1 VTRMEEVD
9 LRAPVP
15 DFHLA
20 PHDHVQVLLR
30 WGTIPLGTIH
40 FKSGGG
46 PLSLGSDW
54 VRQEAVG
61 AIGWPLWQAALS
73 GRLEA
78 AGATPPISVLVC
90 TRDRALSLDRCLRA
104 LSALDYPD
112 YEVVVVDSASRGP
125 QTAEVAARH
134 AVRYVREDRPGLDR
148 ARNRGV
154 REARH
159 AIVAFIDDD
168 AMAAPG
174 WLRGVARGFDEPGI
188 SAVTGLILPAELETP
203 AQFEF
208 EAYGG
213 MGKGFKPFTVR
224 RAGMSERQLLWSS
237 AWGVGT
243 NMAFRRDVFGQVGPF
258 DPALDVGTPTG
269 GGGDLEMLHR
279 VVASGYGLRYEP
291 SALIRH
297 LHRRDRRALRR
308 QIGNNG
314 RAFVAYLMTVARNR
328 TVSRASVVSF
338 ALREWG
344 LPWIA
349 GRLWRTARARD
360 GKDFRLALGE
370 AWGAC
375 TGPLGY
381 LRSRRESGAA

>member
-1 VTRMEEVD
+1 MTRMEEVD
-9 LRAPVP
+9 LRSPVP
-15 DFHLA
+15 AFHLA
-20 PHDHVQVLLR
+20 PHDHVEVLLR
-30 WGTIPLGTIH
+30 WDALPLGTIH

-54 VRQEAVG
+54 VRQEIAR
-61 AIGWPLWQAALS
+61 AIGWPLWQRALS
-73 GRLEA
+73 GQLEA
-78 AGATPPISVLVC
+78 AGEAPPISVLVC
-90 TRDRALSLDRCLRA
+90 TRDRPLSLDRCLLA

-125 QTAEVAARH
+125 ETAEVAARH
-134 AVRYVREDRPGLDR
+134 GARCVREDRPGLDR
-148 ARNRGV
+148 ARNRGLG
-154 REARH
+154 EARH

-168 AMAAPG
+168 AVAMRG
-174 WLRGVARGFDEPGI
+174 WLRGVARGFEEPGI

-224 RAGMSERQLLWSS
+224 RAGMTDEELLWSS

-243 NMAFRRDVFGQVGPF
+243 NMAFRREVFDEVGLF

-269 GGGDLEMLHR
+269 GGGDIEMLHR
-279 VVASGYGLRYEP
+279 LVAKGHALRYEP

-314 RAFVAYLMTVARNR
+314 RAFVAYLLTAARNR
-328 TVSRASVVSF
+328 TVSRRSVF
-338 ALREWG
+338 AFAVRQWG
-344 LPWIA
+344 VPWLA
-349 GRLWRTARARD
+349 GRVWRTLLARD
-360 GKDFRLALGE
+360 GPGFRLAVAE
-370 AWGAC
+370 IWGAC
-375 TGPLGY
+375 TGPWAY
-381 LRSRRESGAA
+381 RRSRRESGIA